1 MAKKLISS
9 GAKWESIVGYSR
21 AIKIENTIEF
31 AGTTASLGGE
41 VLFPG
46 NAAAQA
52 RYILELFA
60 QILEQE
66 GFSLKD
72 IVRTRLYLTNMEDW
86 QEVGKVHG
94 EFFSEIKPICTLLG
108 IQALVSPD
116 MRIEIEATAIQVK

>member
-1 MAKKLISS
+1 MTKKLISS

-21 AIKIENTIEF
+21 AIRIGNKIEF

-52 RYILELFA
+52 RYIFELFS
-60 QILEQE
+60 QILEKE

-72 IVRTRLYLTNMEDW
+72 IIRTRMYLTHMDDW

-94 EFFSEIKPICTLLG
+94 EFFADIKPICTMLG
-108 IQALVSPD
+108 IKALVSPD
-116 MRIEIEATAIQVK
+116 MRIEIEATAVRLD